1 MARLEKMRGEVR
13 RAYRD
18 QCHSH
23 NHSWRSQCD
32 RQTARV
38 LWSKPI
44 DKPEEKQNADCG
56 ERNVILEKLQP
67 EDVFCAGNDVGQTG
81 PTTKRCGHGKI
92 RDEQQRTDNGKQS
105 SLRARR
111 GINAPAIGKIAA
123 DDSVVD
129 SHKSREHANREDD
142 RERRKTRG
150 EKSKADDIGF
160 ARAPVTVKQRGRT
173 LPIQVARTVS

>member
-56 ERNVILEKLQP
+56 EPNVILEKLQP
-67 EDVFCAGNDVGQTG
+67 EDVFRAGNDIGQTG
-81 PTTKRCGHGKI
+81 PSTQRRCHGKI

-111 GINAPAIGKIAA
+111 GINAPAIGKIAS
-123 DDSVVD
+123 DDSEID
-129 SHKSREHANREDD
+129 SHNTREHANRENDQPRRETSANGSKTDD
-142 RERRKTRG
+142 LAVAT
-150 EKSKADDIGF
+150 
-160 ARAPVTVKQRGRT
+160 APTT
-173 LPIQVARTVS
+173 